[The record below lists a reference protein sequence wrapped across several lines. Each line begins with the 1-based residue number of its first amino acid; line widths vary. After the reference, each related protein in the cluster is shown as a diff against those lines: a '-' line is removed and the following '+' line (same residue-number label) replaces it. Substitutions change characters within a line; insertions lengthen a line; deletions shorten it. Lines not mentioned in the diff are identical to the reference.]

1 MVSENFSRGPID
13 DMRFTAKKNELQ
25 ICRKSF
31 EMKQFLNRCLVGVV
45 YLENVAKLI
54 DNLDNTEKE
63 SCVDGKKTDHIDA
76 R

>member
-1 MVSENFSRGPID
+1 
-13 DMRFTAKKNELQ
+13 MRFTAKKNELQ
-25 ICRKSF
+25 ICGKSF
-31 EMKQFLNRCLVGVV
+31 EMKQFLNQCLVGVV

-54 DNLDNTEKE
+54 DDLESTEQE